1 MYSLGGLQANV
12 LAQSDLGLHRQNG
25 LQHSAVRSRQGNH
38 LGLRVA
44 HRLQACFLH
53 GSLIL
58 VGEQIVDG
66 IHQENVLAVH
76 LLDGLAGSMTLAE
89 ALHSVLLALA
99 LKSLIGSSAQ
109 GLRINGE
116 LQFVHALFEFF
127 TFDEFHSISSKQELS
142 LEPSGLRLAHGK
154 SRRGPG
160 RR

>member
-1 MYSLGGLQANV
+1 
-12 LAQSDLGLHRQNG
+12 
-25 LQHSAVRSRQGNH
+25 
-38 LGLRVA
+38 
-44 HRLQACFLH
+44 
-53 GSLIL
+53 
-58 VGEQIVDG
+58 
-66 IHQENVLAVH
+66 
-76 LLDGLAGSMTLAE
+76 MTLAE

-154 SRRGPG
+154 VAAALADADSHSLILYHRLFVISIGFSIFNGQKFKPSAEINRYVMPSTLPCTA
-160 RR
+160 